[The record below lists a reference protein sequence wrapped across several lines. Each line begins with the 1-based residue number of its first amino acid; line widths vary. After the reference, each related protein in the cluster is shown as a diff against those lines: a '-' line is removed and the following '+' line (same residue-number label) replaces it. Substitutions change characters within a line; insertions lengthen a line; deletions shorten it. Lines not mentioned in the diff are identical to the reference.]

1 MYYKVT
7 ADANGIITIKNG
19 GTGMLALGNL
29 KLPADTSTQTL
40 TAADEEIVLSLLSM
54 DPAPAFAPKLSAA
67 ARSIK
72 VIRNK
77 LVTVTVHASTDVAR
91 LTINGRTVSPTNG
104 LLVKRGWSK
113 EYIYLFTDTVK
124 RDVSKT
130 YEIIAYNAD
139 GTASAPVQ
147 VTG

>member
-1 MYYKVT
+1 MYYEVT
-7 ADANGIITIKNG
+7 AGANGIITIKNG
-19 GTGMLALGNL
+19 KTGMLALGNL
-29 KLPADTSTQTL
+29 KLPADTSTRAL

-91 LTINGRTVSPTNG
+91 LTINGKTVSPTNG

>member
-1 MYYKVT
+1 MYYTVIAQKNVV
-7 ADANGIITIKNG
+7 TIKNTG
-19 GTGMLALGNL
+19 DGMLALGNL
-29 KLPADTSTQTL
+29 KLPADTGTQAL

-91 LTINGRTVSPTNG
+91 LTINGKTVSPTNG

-130 YEIIAYNAD
+130 YEIVAYNAD

>member
-1 MYYKVT
+1 MT

-29 KLPADTSTQTL
+29 KLPASTGTQAL

-67 ARSIK
+67 ARSFK

-91 LTINGRTVSPTNG
+91 LTINGKTVSPTNG

-139 GTASAPVQ
+139 GTAGAPVQ